1 MRNGFIFPLY
11 SLLSTVYYVLQLTI
25 KSCFWHPN
33 IMKRRVI
40 FTFSFITAFCVLYV
54 ALQLLGPLPVGNKNI
69 EVAIPKG
76 ATFREAVEIFSKEKL
91 VRNKTLFLIIGRIT
105 GIDRKIRAGYYS
117 IYSSMSLL
125 DLLTVLRKGQIIEYE
140 IRVLEG
146 DSLREIADKLSEKG
160 IIQKEDF
167 FKLASNKVF
176 LSSFDID
183 APTFEG
189 YLYPDTY
196 KIPKGMDTE
205 ETISTMINR
214 MRDKFSVEM
223 IEQTEELG
231 LTEREV
237 LTLAS
242 IIEKEAV
249 TDEERPLISAVYHN
263 RLKKKMKLQA
273 DPTAIYGIKSSK
285 EKITSNDLK
294 RKSPYN
300 TYAIKGLPPG
310 PIASPGMKSITA
322 ALNPAKVKYI
332 YFVSNNDGTHSF
344 SVTAEEHLAA
354 VKEYREKKQKQAETE
369 KTEMKQKQTDAK
381 AKHESP

>member
-1 MRNGFIFPLY
+1 
-11 SLLSTVYYVLQLTI
+11 
-25 KSCFWHPN
+25 
-33 IMKRRVI
+33 MKTRVI
-40 FTFSFITAFCVLYV
+40 FAFSFITISCVLYV
-54 ALQLLGPLPVGNKNI
+54 AFQLLRPLPVGNKNI
-69 EVAIPKG
+69 EVGIPKG

-91 VRNKTLFLIIGRIT
+91 IRNKTLFLIIGRIT

-117 IYSSMSLL
+117 IYRSMSLL
-125 DLLTVLRKGQIIEYE
+125 DLLKALRKGQIIEYE

-167 FKLASNKVF
+167 FNLSSNKVF

-205 ETISTMINR
+205 EAIGIMINR

-263 RLKKKMKLQA
+263 RLKKKIRLQA
-273 DPTAIYGIKSSK
+273 DPTAIYGVKSSK

-300 TYAIKGLPPG
+300 TYTIKGLPPG
-310 PIASPGMKSITA
+310 PIASPSIKSITA
-322 ALNPAKVKYI
+322 ALNPAKVMYI
-332 YFVSNNDGTHSF
+332 YFVSNNDGTHQF
-344 SVTAEEHLAA
+344 SVTMDEHQAA
-354 VKEYREKKQKQAETE
+354 VQEYRKKKEAEKAN
-369 KTEMKQKQTDAK
+369 K
-381 AKHESP
+381 AQEGT